1 MEMMV
6 IRNREDLSQ
15 YETQWKELIEHLE
28 QPEIFATWEW
38 MKAYLHHMI
47 NPAAQLFVVV
57 VTDQDR
63 WVALAPLCIMPQKLK
78 WRSVRS
84 LQCIISGTGENNSFY
99 LHREYHYI
107 KLLKHIA
114 KAFTTHQEEW
124 DWIDL
129 YSFQSRNP
137 VTALVEQTLGE
148 QFEVMTRPLSVSPY
162 MKIQPYAEMK
172 IDKNQIK
179 EIERKE
185 RKLSREHT
193 VRIVCNASYS
203 DALWDRLSVLH
214 QQRWPD
220 SLFQNPNETAFLR
233 DIISYLEQS
242 NRVQFSYMEISGSIV
257 SIAISVKHAHK
268 VYLYLSA
275 TSKDYPKYGIGLILS
290 NHVIKHFLEQDVN
303 EIDFLPGDQD
313 YKFYWSDTINM
324 NYHIRIFNHHY
335 RKKTKLLRSYTLYQ
349 INKRR
354 IKSILLNR

>member
-1 MEMMV
+1 MV

-28 QPEIFATWEW
+28 HPEIFATWEW
-38 MKAYLHHMI
+38 MSAYLHHML
-47 NPAAQLFVVV
+47 NPTAQLFVVV

-63 WVALAPLCIMPQKLK
+63 WVALAPLCIVPQKLK

-84 LQCIISGTGENNSFY
+84 LQCIVSGTGENNSFY

-148 QFEVMTRPLSVSPY
+148 QFEVHLRPLSASPY
-162 MKIQPYAEMK
+162 VN
-172 IDKNQIK
+172 IDQHSELKFDK
-179 EIERKE
+179 SRLKAIERKE
-185 RKLSREHT
+185 RKIRREHE
-193 VRIVCNASYS
+193 VVIHLNQPFDMQIWNQIAS
-203 DALWDRLSVLH
+203 LH
-214 QQRWPD
+214 KKRWPH
-220 SLFQNPNETAFLR
+220 SLFNETREASFLQDLVR
-233 DIISYLEQS
+233 QLELQDRAHISYLQIDGQIAS
-242 NRVQFSYMEISGSIV
+242 AWITLVHQNKAYMYIT
-257 SIAISVKHAHK
+257 
-268 VYLYLSA
+268 A
-275 TSKDYPKYGIGLILS
+275 TSKEYPEYGVGLILT
-290 NHVIKHFLEQDVN
+290 HRVMQHFLEQDVN
-303 EIDFLPGDQD
+303 EIDFLAGDQD
-313 YKFYWSDTINM
+313 YKFYWSDTIHM

-335 RKKTKLLRSYTLYQ
+335 RKKTKLLRTYTLYQ

-354 IKSILLNR
+354 FKSILLNR